1 MKLNIRIDEDFH
13 EEVRKL
19 WRDLRWLRA
28 DREGSGIHSLQ
39 ADRNSPPNRFL
50 LLGSSEAILEAIVE
64 ASSNFMGIP
73 LRVANQKE
81 LLKDPD
87 KSPHSWLISVFDEV
101 ESHERDEIIFFPRV
115 EHLLSV
121 PADQGNINLFPLF
134 VELLD
139 ECQPVTA
146 IFISTVV
153 PQKLPKKLA
162 ELCDRIL
169 NLDIDLNNFTDNQ
182 LANIFSREIPVLEYC
197 RYLPRKLLEAVPGAT
212 LFEIVRGLQLYISGR
227 NRDASIAESE
237 LLEHVEEIAESI
249 RQQKKLLDKF
259 DQASSEFLNKPN

>member
-1 MKLNIRIDEDFH
+1 MKFNIRIDEDFH
-13 EEVRKL
+13 EGVREL
-19 WRDLRWLRA
+19 RRDLRWLRA

-39 ADRNSPPNRFL
+39 VNRSSPPNRFL

-64 ASSNFMGIP
+64 ASSNFVGIP
-73 LRVANQKE
+73 LHVANQKE

-87 KSPHSWLISVFDEV
+87 KSPHSWLISVFDKA
-101 ESHERDEIIFFPRV
+101 ESHECDEIIFFPRV

-121 PADQGNINLFPLF
+121 PTDQGTINLFPLF
-134 VELLD
+134 IELLN
-139 ECQPVTA
+139 ECQPATA

-162 ELCDRIL
+162 ELCDKIL
-169 NLDIDLNNFTDNQ
+169 NLDIDLNNLTDNQ
-182 LANIFSREIPVLEYC
+182 LANIFSKEIPVLEYC
-197 RYLPRKLLEAVPGAT
+197 RYLPKQLLEAVPEAT
-212 LFEIVRGLQLYISGR
+212 LFEIVRGLQLYISSR
-227 NRDASIAESE
+227 NWNAWIAESE

-259 DQASSEFLNKPN
+259 DQTSSEFLNPPN

>member
-13 EEVRKL
+13 KEVREL

-28 DREGSGIHSLQ
+28 DIEGSGIQSLQ
-39 ADRNSPPNRFL
+39 ANRSSPPNRFL

-64 ASSNFMGIP
+64 ASSNFVGMP

-81 LLKDPD
+81 FLKDPG
-87 KSPHSWLISVFDEV
+87 KSPYSWLISVFDEA
-101 ESHERDEIIFFPRV
+101 ESHECDEIIFFPRV

-121 PADQGNINLFPLF
+121 PTDQGNINLLPLF
-134 VELLD
+134 IELLS
-139 ECQPVTA
+139 ECQPGTA
-146 IFISTVV
+146 IFISTIV

-162 ELCDRIL
+162 KLCDKIL

-197 RYLPRKLLEAVPGAT
+197 RDLPRKLFEAVPEAT
-212 LFEIVRGLQLYISGR
+212 LFEIVRGLQSYISGR
-227 NRDASIAESE
+227 NRGAWVAESE

-249 RQQKKLLDKF
+249 RQQTKLLEKF
-259 DQASSEFLNKPN
+259 DQTSSEFLNPQN